1 MPPPVRISDLSLYLR
16 CPRLVYFQAMG
27 RAVWPESESPTRLL
41 LREMALSLSEFE
53 PDGEIDLEAWLQDN
67 LERAEVE
74 LPTIFRDEINPHD
87 LLAAAEDIRETV
99 PEIASKLLLKLD
111 LITPSEVE
119 MDLRSDRLGLS
130 GRIDRIV
137 AREAKDGRK
146 GQVSIPSMIKTDN
159 PPETGIWRSD
169 RLRLT
174 GYAMLLEDDLDR
186 RVDLGIVE
194 YPRAGEVRE
203 VEIRSSDRRRVLR
216 IRDRVR
222 IIQGGKLPDRP
233 NGVPCERC
241 PVLDACE
248 TRQTLASKFF

>member
-1 MPPPVRISDLSLYLR
+1 MPPPVRISDISLYLR

-27 RAVWPESESPTRLL
+27 HAVWPESESSTRLL
-41 LREMALSLSEFE
+41 LREIALSLSEFE
-53 PDGEIDLEAWLQDN
+53 PDGGS
-67 LERAEVE
+67 
-74 LPTIFRDEINPHD
+74 D
-87 LLAAAEDIRETV
+87 LLAWLGEALDRAEAELPVIWGEEVNIHDLRAAAGEIRETLA
-99 PEIASKLLLKLD
+99 EMASSLSPKLVLL
-111 LITPSEVE
+111 TPSEVE
-119 MDLRSDRLGLS
+119 VDLRSDRLGLS
-130 GRIDRIV
+130 GRLDRIV
-137 AREAKDGRK
+137 SRAGDGGPGGRIL
-146 GQVSIPSMIKTDN
+146 IPSMIKTDN

-233 NGVPCERC
+233 REAPCERC